1 MARAAA
7 TTPEP
12 RQRMFCSR
20 IMTGVAYMALSIAG
34 LVAVKVIELRLPASR
49 HRSIVAMLRVEPVVD
64 VAVKA
69 LSAVKPGAGSKEY
82 ASYKPIGAVV
92 AIRRAVIGLIVE
104 VSIGANR
111 RRSYLNGNLCRRI
124 G

>member
-1 MARAAA
+1 
-7 TTPEP
+7 
-12 RQRMFCSR
+12 
-20 IMTGVAYMALSIAG
+20 
-34 LVAVKVIELRLPASR
+34 
-49 HRSIVAMLRVEPVVD
+49 MLRVEPVVD